1 MRLLVTRPPED
12 AARFVAALR
21 AAGHTSVVAPLLEI
35 AVHAETPDLADVQ
48 ALLFTSAN
56 GVRAFAANS
65 GRRDLPVFAVGD
77 RTAEVAHE
85 AGFRDVRSAAG
96 DVEALGELATAQAD
110 PAAGALLHVA
120 GSNRAGDLA
129 GVLQN
134 AGFAVRRAVLYEAR
148 PVQALPEAA
157 RNALAQG
164 AVDGVGFFSPRTA
177 RSFVRLVRAAGL
189 SHTTKGLTAVCLSPA
204 VAEAARDLTWRDV
217 RVAPTPTQ
225 EALLAQIGGSGV
237 GPDGETAYG
246 PPPYAQAS
254 EEDSRMAE
262 QGETPRKPQD
272 GADKDRAEAE
282 GVEETAGAETQA
294 AETDGAKDT
303 EPAPSTPAASEG
315 NVAETVI
322 ARFGGLRPTATK
334 LGVAVSTVQG
344 WKARGHIPPARH
356 EEVRSAAAEH
366 GIDLADLDL
375 GAGAEPGE
383 QGAAPGVAPGEPV
396 PAEAGGAERRGEAEE
411 ASTDLAGVAT
421 APGPNPWETAAGSG
435 APSGSGAVRAEGSE
449 NVPEAA
455 REPAEPSPLPGAM
468 PPPPKGGAGSV
479 VLGLGLA
486 IVLFAAGAVGAV
498 YTRDIWQAYL
508 PAAPADPLQQQVS
521 ALEQRLQA
529 LESSAQTAAPA
540 VDPERVD
547 GLAQS
552 LEQLSARV
560 EALGETV
567 GTAPDGP
574 AADSGALEE
583 LRSRVAALQ
592 ERLDA
597 LPSPEADPAPAEPG
611 VDPAQVA
618 GLEQEV
624 ARLQSRVEGLQGEL
638 AGQPAAA
645 DAESVAALQGQV
657 AELSGRLEE
666 VSQRARQAATAQ
678 AGDSGFA
685 LALGQLRDALRF
697 AAPFAAELQA
707 VRALMPA
714 EDPLTEALAPL
725 AAHADT
731 GVPTRDELRAR
742 FEPMARRVVAAS
754 YDESWSGRLM
764 SRISEAVSVR
774 PVGDVEGESARARI
788 ARADADLGRED
799 LAGAVA
805 ELQGLEGE
813 AAAAAQPWLGDAE
826 ARLAAEQA
834 LAELTRRTLER
845 LTPAASAAAASE

>member
-21 AAGHTSVVAPLLEI
+21 AGGHTAVVAPLLEI
-35 AVHAETPDLADVQ
+35 AVRATAPDLAGVQ

-65 GRRDLPVFAVGD
+65 ARRDLPVFAVGD
-77 RTAEVAHE
+77 RTAELARE
-85 AGFRDVRSAAG
+85 TGFRDVRSAAG
-96 DVEALGELATAQAD
+96 DVAALAALAAAQAE

-120 GSNRAGDLA
+120 GSKRAGDLA
-129 GVLQN
+129 GALED
-134 AGFAVRRAVLYEAR
+134 AGFAVRRAVLYDAR
-148 PVQALPEAA
+148 PVAALPEAA
-157 RNALAQG
+157 RRALAQG
-164 AVDGVGFFSPRTA
+164 ALDGVGFFSPRTA
-177 RSFVRLVRAAGL
+177 ESFVRLVRAAGL
-189 SHTTKGLTAVCLSPA
+189 SHATEGLTAVCLSPA

-217 RVAPTPTQ
+217 RVARTPTQ
-225 EALLAQIGGSGV
+225 EALLAEIGGSGA

-246 PPPYAQAS
+246 LPPYAQGS

-262 QGETPRKPQD
+262 EGETPRKPQD
-272 GADKDRAEAE
+272 GADKQRAEAE
-282 GVEETAGAETQA
+282 GAEETAGAEPQA
-294 AETDGAKDT
+294 VETGDAKAT
-303 EPAPSTPAASEG
+303 EAAPSAPAASEG

-344 WKARGHIPPARH
+344 WKARGHIPPTRH
-356 EEVRSAAAEH
+356 EEVRSAAADH

-375 GAGAEPGE
+375 GAGAEPGAE
-383 QGAAPGVAPGEPV
+383 GAAPGEPV
-396 PAEAGGAERRGEAEE
+396 PAEADTTERRSEAEE
-411 ASTDLAGVAT
+411 AGTDLAGVAT
-421 APGPNPWETAAGSG
+421 APGPNPWETTAGSG
-435 APSGSGAVRAEGSE
+435 APSGSGTVRAQETE
-449 NVPEAA
+449 RAPKAA
-455 REPAEPSPLPGAM
+455 REPAEPGPAPGAM
-468 PPPPKGGAGSV
+468 PPPPPPKGGAGSV
-479 VLGLGLA
+479 LLGLGLA
-486 IVLFAAGAVGAV
+486 IVLFAAGAAGAV

-508 PAAPADPLQQQVS
+508 PAAPDDDRLQQQVG
-521 ALEQRLQA
+521 ALEQRLQD
-529 LESSAQTAAPA
+529 LESAVQMAAPA
-540 VDPERVD
+540 VDPARVES
-547 GLAQS
+547 LAQS
-552 LEQLSARV
+552 LAQLTARV
-560 EALGETV
+560 EALGDSV
-567 GTAPDGP
+567 AAAPDGS
-574 AADSGALEE
+574 AADSGALAE
-583 LRSRVAALQ
+583 LRSTVAGLQ

-597 LPSPEADPAPAEPG
+597 LPAADADPGPAEPG
-611 VDPAQVA
+611 VDPAEVA

-624 ARLQSRVEGLQGEL
+624 ARLQSLVEGLQGEL
-638 AGQPAAA
+638 TAQPEAA
-645 DAESVAALQGQV
+645 DAESLAALQGQV

-697 AAPFAAELQA
+697 AAPFATELQA
-707 VRALMPA
+707 VRALMP
-714 EDPLTEALAPL
+714 EDDPLTEALAPL
-725 AAHADT
+725 AAHADS

-813 AAAAAQPWLGDAE
+813 AGAAAQPWLGDAE
-826 ARLAAEQA
+826 ARLDAEQA

-845 LTPAASAAAASE
+845 LTPAAAAAAASE